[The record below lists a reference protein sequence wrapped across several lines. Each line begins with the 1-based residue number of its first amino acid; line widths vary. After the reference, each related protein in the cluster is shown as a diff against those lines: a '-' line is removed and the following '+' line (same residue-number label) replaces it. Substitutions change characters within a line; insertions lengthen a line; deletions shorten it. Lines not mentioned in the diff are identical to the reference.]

1 MKDIQ
6 LLIDMKVSL
15 GRETLLFQILGKYG
29 DKIPMEL
36 QEELRKWAEEER
48 NIGEMKK
55 RTLKG
60 VLE

>member
-1 MKDIQ
+1 MKDVQ

-29 DKIPMEL
+29 DKIPIEL

-48 NIGEMKK
+48 NIGNMKK
-55 RTLKG
+55 RTLMG

>member
-1 MKDIQ
+1 MKDVQ

-29 DKIPMEL
+29 DKIPLEL
-36 QEELRKWAEEER
+36 QEEFRKWAEEER
-48 NIGEMKK
+48 NIGNMKK
-55 RTLKG
+55 RTLMG

>member
-29 DKIPMEL
+29 DKIPTEL
-36 QEELRKWAEEER
+36 QEELRKLAEEER
-48 NIGEMKK
+48 KIGEMKK

>member
-29 DKIPMEL
+29 DKIPQEL
-36 QEELRKWAEEER
+36 QKELRKLAEEER
-48 NIGEMKK
+48 NIGDMKK
-55 RTLKG
+55 RTLLG

>member
-29 DKIPMEL
+29 DKIPQEL

>member
-29 DKIPMEL
+29 DKIPTEL
-36 QEELRKWAEEER
+36 QGELRKWAEEER

-60 VLE
+60 LLE

>member
-36 QEELRKWAEEER
+36 QEELRKLAEEER

>member
-29 DKIPMEL
+29 DKIPVDL

-48 NIGEMKK
+48 NIGNMKK
-55 RTLKG
+55 RTLMG

>member
-29 DKIPMEL
+29 DKIPTEL
-36 QEELRKWAEEER
+36 QEELRKLAEEER

>member
-36 QEELRKWAEEER
+36 QEELRKLAEEER
-48 NIGEMKK
+48 NFGEMKK